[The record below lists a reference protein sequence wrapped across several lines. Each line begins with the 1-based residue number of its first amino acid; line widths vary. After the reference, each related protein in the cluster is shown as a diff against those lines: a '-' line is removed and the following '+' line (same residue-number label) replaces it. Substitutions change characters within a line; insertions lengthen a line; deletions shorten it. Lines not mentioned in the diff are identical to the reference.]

1 MVRCLCGRNHEEE
14 TCIEDRRLEDQKRC
28 YSNAMFKSDNEHRGA
43 LGHRRNHE
51 EEEACKEDQK
61 IRRSAIIPMFSIIR
75 TLQSDYVLRG
85 ALHRSTVC
93 AGEIKKKQSSY

>member
-28 YSNAMFKSDNEHRGA
+28 YSNAMFKSDNELRGA

-51 EEEACKEDQK
+51 EEEACKDRKGLFSNVFQK
-61 IRRSAIIPMFSIIR
+61 EHFE
-75 TLQSDYVLRG
+75 LRG
-85 ALHRSTVC
+85 TYWSADAWCICRRNHKEEEAC
-93 AGEIKKKQSSY
+93 KEDWKI